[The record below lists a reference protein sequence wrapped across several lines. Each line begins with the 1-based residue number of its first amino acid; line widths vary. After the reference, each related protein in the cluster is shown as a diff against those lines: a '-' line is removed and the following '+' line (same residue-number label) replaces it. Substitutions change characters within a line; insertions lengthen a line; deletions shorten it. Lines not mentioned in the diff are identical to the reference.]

1 MQVPLNPLYVR
12 MASESSV
19 GVLHREVTD
28 GCKHMAWLQQSEY
41 KLKRVLKIGF
51 NEIKMCSYI
60 IGIDFKYNYVWQ
72 GKLETVCYV
81 KTYIS
86 KMFDLINECL
96 QSSIM

>member
-1 MQVPLNPLYVR
+1 MNPLYVR

-51 NEIKMCSYI
+51 NEIKMR
-60 IGIDFKYNYVWQ
+60 
-72 GKLETVCYV
+72 
-81 KTYIS
+81 
-86 KMFDLINECL
+86 
-96 QSSIM
+96 